1 MRRVLHNPRHP
12 LRRSFPP
19 LTAQPCMRFLELKIP
34 PPLVALLLALALY
47 AALGPTAA
55 AQAPGPVRWSLIGAL
70 VGLGAAFDLS
80 AVWVFH
86 RAKTTVNPLKP
97 ATASTLVSGGVYRIT
112 RNPMYVG
119 MACFLIA
126 WAAYLWTPWALLG
139 PVAFVAYIT
148 RFQIR
153 PEETVMANKFG
164 ADYRAYQARVR
175 RWL

>member
-1 MRRVLHNPRHP
+1 MR
-12 LRRSFPP
+12 
-19 LTAQPCMRFLELKIP
+19 CLELKIP

-119 MACFLIA
+119 MALLLSA
-126 WAAYLWTPWALLG
+126 WAVALASPWAVGG
-139 PVAFVAYIT
+139 PLVFVLYLT

-153 PEETVMANKFG
+153 PEERVLLARFG
-164 ADYRAYQARVR
+164 PAYADYCRRVR